1 MSNDARVTKDLMTTL
16 KDGVDGF
23 TKGAEKLT
31 ETKQPELA
39 STFRKY
45 AEQRSAYYTELKQ
58 LAAEY
63 GDDIEPSG
71 SVTAT
76 IHRGWLALKDAMSG
90 SSAAGVLD
98 AAEQGEDHA
107 KLSYENALYDDLSP
121 GLVAVIR
128 RQYEGVCA
136 AHDEVRSLRD
146 SHAV

>member
-45 AEQRSAYYTELKQ
+45 ADQRSAYYIELEQ

-71 SVTAT
+71 SVAAS
-76 IHRGWLALKDAMSG
+76 IHRGWLAVKDAMSG
-90 SSAAGVLD
+90 SSAEGVLD

-107 KLSYENALYDDLSP
+107 KSTYEDALKEELSP

-128 RQYEGVCA
+128 RQYEGVRA
-136 AHDEVRSLRD
+136 GHDEVRSLRD
-146 SHAV
+146 AHAA